1 MKFHH
6 VGYAVADID
15 RYLKDFLLPL
25 FAPARVS
32 PVYEDPIQRVRVLFA
47 EVSPGT
53 LIELVEPL
61 DEGSPVTRVL
71 GDARGGLYHLCYEV
85 EDLDATLARFRKHR
99 CLPLAPAAPAV
110 AFGGRRIVFLM
121 TPQRDL
127 IELVEAGG
135 SWPALHPV

>member
-61 DEGSPVTRVL
+61 DEGSPVTRFI
-71 GDARGGLYHLCYEV
+71 GDSRGGLYHLCYEV
-85 EDLDATLARFRKHR
+85 EDLDAALKRFRRHR

-110 AFGGRRIVFLM
+110 AFGGRRIVFVM

-127 IELVEAGG
+127 IELVEAGD
-135 SWPALHPV
+135 SWPALDPM

>member
-61 DEGSPVTRVL
+61 DAESPVTRFI

-85 EDLDATLARFRKHR
+85 ENLDAAVKRFRKHR

-135 SWPALHPV
+135 SWPVLDSV

>member
-1 MKFHH
+1 MRFHH

-15 RYLKDFLLPL
+15 RYLKEFLRPL
-25 FAPARVS
+25 LVPSRVS
-32 PVYEDPIQRVRVLFA
+32 PVYEDPIQRVRVIFA

-61 DEGSPVTRVL
+61 DQGSPVTRFV

-85 EDLDATLARFRKHR
+85 DDLDAAITRFRKHR

-110 AFGGRRIVFLM
+110 AFAGRRIVFMM

-127 IELVEAGG
+127 IELVEAGD
-135 SWPALHPV
+135 SWPILDPV

>member
-15 RYLKDFLLPL
+15 RYLKDVLLPI
-25 FAPARVS
+25 FAPPRVS
-32 PVYEDPIQRVRVLFA
+32 PVYADPIQRVRVLFA

-61 DEGSPVTRVL
+61 DEGSPVTRFI

-85 EDLDATLARFRKHR
+85 EDLDAAVKRFRRHR
-99 CLPLAPAAPAV
+99 CLPLGPAAPAV

-135 SWPALHPV
+135 SWPLLEPV